1 MWVAILR
8 LAYDWS
14 FPEVKALAIRELERK
29 TINLVER
36 IILYQECK
44 VDQSLLVPLFAKLCS
59 RDEPLSTEESL
70 RLGVETTVRI
80 FQARERLRSSSL
92 DGLKSPLPNN
102 VDHTN
107 VMQVIEEVWGGDTNG
122 ASGGWVIIH
131 VFCHAFTYSFFF
143 VIGPPQGSSSA
154 GKANGSANGG
164 FGTRR
169 S

>member
-107 VMQVIEEVWGGDTNG
+107 VMQVVEEVWEAIRIVHQVDG
-122 ASGGWVIIH
+122 
-131 VFCHAFTYSFFF
+131 
-143 VIGPPQGSSSA
+143 
-154 GKANGSANGG
+154 
-164 FGTRR
+164 
-169 S
+169 